1 MMNMKRFS
9 LAIWYGCVAL
19 MPLVAPLSSN
29 ADVAIRTFHETT
41 NHATATLRVQAN
53 QPSSFTVPRYIT
65 GKFSEH
71 LYNNIYKGMDAQ
83 ILINP
88 TFAPYPIWSGE
99 MTPDGVTKFLIQD
112 SDIDQHLKNSA
123 GSLGWPESE
132 IDGLIEAR
140 KDALATF
147 WTKVGPREAVVT
159 SPDTGPYVGRAQRV
173 EVKAAGQG
181 IAQWV
186 YLPLHRVRKY
196 EFEILLRSPNITNFT
211 VTLAPSG
218 TNKAAVAQIGTA
230 SPKWRRFKGFLE
242 LDASVPTDAACKLSL
257 TADAPGQ
264 FVVQHI
270 LLRPADHI
278 NGADPDVVRLLKDSK
293 LPLLRWPGGNFVSAY
308 HWQDGVGPFAKRP
321 TLPNYAWGSV
331 EPNLFGTD
339 EFIAF
344 CRAVGCEPMI
354 CVNTGTGTPMEAA
367 NWIEYCNGSADTPMG
382 ALRAANGH
390 PEPYNVKLWEV
401 GNEMWGK
408 WQVNWTTAAGYADRY
423 MQFAQT
429 MRMADP
435 NIELFACGAPVLWGK
450 DWNNTLIS
458 TVRSNMQTITDHPLI
473 GGPVKR
479 NVEPLD
485 VYRDFMGIPEVLERR
500 WRNLEHDMQNAG
512 ISSPQ
517 LAVTELQMFAKIGDK
532 SGSEPDKLQWDNL
545 VSPGTQAEALYDVLI
560 YHAALRLSPFVE
572 LITHSATVNHGGGLR
587 KHHEHVYANPCYY
600 AQSSFAALAG
610 ATIVPVEVD
619 CATEKTPLVLPELRN
634 AEPNPTSYGA
644 LDAIAA
650 RTSENVWI
658 SLVNRGSC
666 PLDVAVE
673 VNGFSSGSTAQVRSL
688 SADVPWASN
697 TSHSPDR
704 VKPVDSTVAVQDGK
718 LHVILPAYTVA
729 RVSLPKK

>member
-1 MMNMKRFS
+1 MKKFS
-9 LAIWYGCVAL
+9 LSVWCGCL
-19 MPLVAPLSSN
+19 LLTSLFAPIRSG
-29 ADVAIRTFHETT
+29 AEAPIRTFHETT
-41 NHATATLRVQAN
+41 NHSVATLRVQAN
-53 QPSSFTVPRYIT
+53 QPSSFVIPRYIT

-71 LYNNIYKGMDAQ
+71 LHNNIYKGMDAQ
-83 ILINP
+83 VLINP
-88 TFAPYPIWSGE
+88 TLAPYPIWSGE
-99 MTPDGVTKFLIQD
+99 MTPDGVTKFVIED
-112 SDIDQHLKNSA
+112 SAIDQQIKYGAA
-123 GSLGWPESE
+123 GSGWPESE
-132 IDGLIEAR
+132 IADLVTAR

-147 WTKVGPREAVVT
+147 WTRVGPRDAVDT

-181 IAQWV
+181 IAQWT
-186 YLPLHRVRKY
+186 YLPLHRIRKY

-211 VTLAPSG
+211 ITLSPSG
-218 TNKAAVAQIGTA
+218 TNKTAAAHITSA

-242 LDASVPTDAACKLSL
+242 LDASVPVEAACKLAL

-264 FVVQHI
+264 FVVQRI
-270 LLRPADHI
+270 LLRPADHV

-308 HWQDGVGPFAKRP
+308 HWQDGVGPFEKRP

-367 NWIEYCNGSADTPMG
+367 NWIEYCNGPADSPMG

-423 MQFAQT
+423 LQFAQT

-435 NIELFACGAPVLWGK
+435 DIRLYACGAPVLWGK
-450 DWNNTLIS
+450 NWNDTLVS

-473 GGPVKR
+473 GGAVSR
-479 NVEPLD
+479 SADPLD
-485 VYRDFMGIPEVLERR
+485 VYRDFMGVPEVLENR

-512 ISSPQ
+512 ISAPH
-517 LAVTELQMFAKIGDK
+517 LAVTELQLFAKLGDK
-532 SGSEPDKLQWDNL
+532 PGSEPEKLNGSNL
-545 VSPGTQAEALYDVLI
+545 VGPGTQAEALYDVLL
-560 YHAALRLSPFVE
+560 YHAAVRLSPFVE

-600 AQSSFAALAG
+600 AQSAFAALAG
-610 ATIVPVEVD
+610 STILPVEVD
-619 CATEKTPLVLPELRN
+619 CAAEKTPLVLPELRN
-634 AEPNPTSYGA
+634 AESKPTSYGA
-644 LDAIAA
+644 LDAIAS
-650 RTSENVWI
+650 RTSDNVWL

-673 VNGFSSGSTAQVRSL
+673 VNGFSSSNSAEIRIL
-688 SADVPWASN
+688 SAEVPWASN
-697 TSHSPDR
+697 SSLEPEKI
-704 VKPVDSTVAVQDGK
+704 KPVDSTATVQDGK
-718 LHVILPAYTVA
+718 LHVSLPPYTVA
-729 RVSLPKK
+729 RVSVAKK